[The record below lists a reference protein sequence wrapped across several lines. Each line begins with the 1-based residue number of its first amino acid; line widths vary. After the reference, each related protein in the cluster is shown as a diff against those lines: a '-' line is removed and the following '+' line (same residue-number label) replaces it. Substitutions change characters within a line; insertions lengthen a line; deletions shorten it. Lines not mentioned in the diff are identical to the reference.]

1 MKPRTYDFITN
12 MSLLAAVLSALL
24 FERSGNFGWLVGILG
39 IAAGVTAASTYFY
52 NQWKSE
58 RTQQTELVAAEN
70 DVELDP
76 NADLETQPD
85 FFLALR
91 TPVVRYRYD
100 LFRARG
106 FWAYQKAE
114 AGPELG
120 FRSIEERVTEG
131 SFLDWV
137 VEIVDRLSTS
147 KDDPK
152 HEFVVSRDGKV
163 TIRLIGRHRA
173 VMRETTSL
181 AAEDAELG
189 IDKPSRL
196 N

>member
-58 RTQQTELVAAEN
+58 RTQQTELVAAEK

-76 NADLETQPD
+76 NTDLEIQPD
-85 FFLALR
+85 FFPALR
-91 TPVVRYRYD
+91 TPVVRFRYD
-100 LFRARG
+100 FPHARR
-106 FWAYQKAE
+106 FWADQEAE
-114 AGPELG
+114 GGAELG
-120 FRSIEERVTEG
+120 FRPIEERLTEG
-131 SFLDWV
+131 SFVAWV

-152 HEFVVSRDGKV
+152 HEFVVSRDGEI
-163 TIRLIGRHRA
+163 TIRPIDRHRA
-173 VMRETTSL
+173 LRRETTSL
-181 AAEDAELG
+181 ADEDAQLV